1 MIGISIFL
9 ILANVLVSWKGFN
22 DRNFYE
28 RYEFSVE
35 KILLYK
41 QYYRLVTSGFLHV
54 NWMHLIFNMIALYF
68 FSGSV
73 EYFSGPLQF
82 LLIYF
87 ASLVG
92 GDLLSLFIH
101 RHDSGY
107 SSVGASGAVNGII
120 FAAIAVFPGMKM
132 FFGIP
137 AWVFGL
143 AYVLYS
149 IYGIRSRR
157 NNVGHESHLAGSL
170 IGMLAC
176 TPEVKKFVS
185 LAGAGQPADKI
196 LTEQLST
203 QPPLIKDA
211 SLTIID
217 SLKNGFFVKNVSPFL
232 MTLFRPSVQPYLVSW
247 FKYDPADVISKLKIP
262 ALIIQGNNDLQV
274 KVDDAEMLHKAY
286 ATSKLTILDSVN
298 HVLRKVGDKNDNMKS
313 YYNPNLPID
322 EKIVQTISSFITKK

>member
-73 EYFSGPLQF
+73 EYFFGPLQF

-170 IGMLAC
+170 IGMLLGIAM
-176 TPEVKKFVS
+176 F
-185 LAGAGQPADKI
+185 PAAIRENYFTILIIAIPSIAFIYII
-196 LTEQLST
+196 LTRPHLLLVDNNFFRAQKRYQSIDHRYNAEKIDQEKEVDRILEKIS
-203 QPPLIKDA
+203 KKGMK
-211 SLTIID
+211 SLTP
-217 SLKNGFFVKNVSPFL
+217 KERE
-232 MTLFRPSVQPYLVSW
+232 TLENH
-247 FKYDPADVISKLKIP
+247 SKT
-262 ALIIQGNNDLQV
+262 V
-274 KVDDAEMLHKAY
+274 
-286 ATSKLTILDSVN
+286 
-298 HVLRKVGDKNDNMKS
+298 R
-313 YYNPNLPID
+313 
-322 EKIVQTISSFITKK
+322 